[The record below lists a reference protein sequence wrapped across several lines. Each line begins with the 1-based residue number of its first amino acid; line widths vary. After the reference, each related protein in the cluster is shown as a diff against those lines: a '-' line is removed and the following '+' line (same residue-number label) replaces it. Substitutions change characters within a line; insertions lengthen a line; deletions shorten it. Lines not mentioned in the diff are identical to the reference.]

1 MQIRIMHG
9 HAKKSLNDCIPFQPM
24 ADFFSIKLRGI
35 SQQNCHLLIL
45 DGQGWHVTIKPLQQ
59 GTKFAL
65 GMVTLPSHTSHAL

>member
-1 MQIRIMHG
+1 
-9 HAKKSLNDCIPFQPM
+9 M